1 MLVISVVPQVATI
14 LITTGEKK
22 KKLLTKF
29 AII

>member
-14 LITTGEKK
+14 LITMGKKK
-22 KKLLTKF
+22 KKLPIKL